1 MEDFLGLAGLV
12 FLCTGGSVED
22 RPGGER
28 DNMEGKSSRGL
39 GDWNGGIGSW
49 FSWWCIGGNSTDEC
63 MRGCLDSVSEWLSL
77 ANNCRQ

>member
-39 GDWNGGIGSW
+39 GD
-49 FSWWCIGGNSTDEC
+49 
-63 MRGCLDSVSEWLSL
+63 
-77 ANNCRQ
+77 